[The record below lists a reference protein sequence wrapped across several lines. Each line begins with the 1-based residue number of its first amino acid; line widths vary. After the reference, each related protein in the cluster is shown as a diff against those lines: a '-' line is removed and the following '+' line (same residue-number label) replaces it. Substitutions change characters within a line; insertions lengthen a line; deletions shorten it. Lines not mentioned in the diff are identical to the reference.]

1 LTTATKGL
9 FVKSTF
15 PLALL
20 AAALSLGGCSIL
32 DGSKVDYKSTA
43 KPVALEVPPDLS
55 QLKTESRYTVVN
67 GVVSAIPAKSSD
79 TVGQAEAKAMASIAP
94 LEIAD
99 ARIERLGDK
108 RWIVIKRAPEALWQP
123 IKDFWQENGF
133 PLAMEQSEIGIMET
147 QWVENKAKIPQDFLR
162 NAISKVFDNLYSS
175 PEQYKFRTR
184 LERNPN
190 GQTEIFISQ
199 RSKVETYTSDLK
211 DRTVWQ
217 AGPVDPEVEAEF
229 INKLLRKLGAGNT
242 PSAAAKT
249 TNALQTTVSL
259 NETLGT
265 LDLVEGFD
273 SAWRRV
279 GLTLDRSGFTVE
291 DRDRSKG
298 LYFVRYAYKSLD
310 ADAGILQKI
319 MNFKWSSDSKDASA
333 LKYQIEVKSVG
344 AQSTVR
350 VLDGKG
356 QADKTDAGR
365 AILKLL
371 ANDLK

>member
-1 LTTATKGL
+1 
-9 FVKSTF
+9 
-15 PLALL
+15 
-20 AAALSLGGCSIL
+20 
-32 DGSKVDYKSTA
+32 
-43 KPVALEVPPDLS
+43 
-55 QLKTESRYTVVN
+55 
-67 GVVSAIPAKSSD
+67 
-79 TVGQAEAKAMASIAP
+79 M
-94 LEIAD
+94 
-99 ARIERLGDK
+99 
-108 RWIVIKRAPEALWQP
+108 
-123 IKDFWQENGF
+123 
-133 PLAMEQSEIGIMET
+133 
-147 QWVENKAKIPQDFLR
+147 
-162 NAISKVFDNLYSS
+162 
-175 PEQYKFRTR
+175 
-184 LERNPN
+184 
-190 GQTEIFISQ
+190 
-199 RSKVETYTSDLK
+199 
-211 DRTVWQ
+211 
-217 AGPVDPEVEAEF
+217 EAEF

-319 MNFKWSSDSKDASA
+319 MNFKWGSDSKDASA

>member
-1 LTTATKGL
+1 M
-9 FVKSTF
+9 KSTF
-15 PLALL
+15 SLALL
-20 AAALSLGGCSIL
+20 AAAISLGGCSIL
-32 DGSKVDYKSTA
+32 EGGKVDYKSTA

-55 QLKTESRYTVVN
+55 QLKTDSRYTVVN
-67 GVVSAIPAKSSD
+67 GAVSALPVKSAD
-79 TVGQAEAKAMASIAP
+79 TAGQPDAKAMASIAP

-99 ARIERLGDK
+99 ARIERIGDK

-123 IKDFWQENGF
+123 IKGFWQESGF
-133 PLAMEQSEIGIMET
+133 PLSMEQSEIGIMET
-147 QWVENKAKIPQDFLR
+147 EWVENRAKIPQDFLR
-162 NAISKVFDNLYSS
+162 SAISKVFDNLYSS

-190 GQTEIFISQ
+190 GETEIFVSQ
-199 RSKVETYTSDLK
+199 RSRVETYTSELK

-217 AGPVDPEVEAEF
+217 SGPVDPEVEAEF
-229 INKLLRKLGAGNT
+229 INKLLRKLGAVSNQPAGSK
-242 PSAAAKT
+242 SASV
-249 TNALQTTVSL
+249 LQPTVNLSA
-259 NETLGT
+259 TSST
-265 LDLVEGFD
+265 LDLSEGFD

-298 LYFVRYAYKSLD
+298 LYFVRYAHKAPD
-310 ADAGILQKI
+310 ADAGLMQKI
-319 MNFKWSSDSKDASA
+319 MSFKWGSDSKDASA
-333 LKYQIEVKSVG
+333 LKYQIEVKSTG
-344 AQSTVR
+344 AQSAVK

-356 QADKTDAGR
+356 QADTTDAGR